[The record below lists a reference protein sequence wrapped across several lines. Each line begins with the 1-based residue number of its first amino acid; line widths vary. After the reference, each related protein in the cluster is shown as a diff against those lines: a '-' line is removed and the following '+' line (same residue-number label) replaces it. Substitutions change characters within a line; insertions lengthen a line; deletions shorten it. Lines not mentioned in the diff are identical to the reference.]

1 MARKF
6 IDLIMKIFPCLRL
19 NSNARWSKM
28 TTKFSLH
35 LPIAW
40 ILDVQWDPTF
50 MLSYSVSFSC
60 SVCLFDF
67 FNFWWSIFP
76 KTRKWRFSKK
86 QSSFPYPKGALEC
99 ILEAYSIF
107 LNSTHSQQDI
117 KTTDHRPTDHWQ
129 LSHRPT
135 DPTDPPTHWPN
146 NHWPNRQ
153 DSISKTWTIKNI
165 HFTEYKHSWEDVELY
180 FGLLSI
186 WWRKTFIKSLLILI
200 KSLSLVSF
208 KRKLLFYKAYGGF
221 NYVHFRFETLL
232 LYSSR
237 DILNISQ
244 FVSTHGNFSKTRC
257 FFTWQHSVRGS
268 I

>member
-6 IDLIMKIFPCLRL
+6 IDLIMKIFPSLRL

-40 ILDVQWDPTF
+40 ILDVQWDPRF

-117 KTTDHRPTDHWQ
+117 KTTDQRPTDHWQ
-129 LSHRPT
+129 LSHQPT

-146 NHWPNRQ
+146 NHRPNNRIIFKRLDDWEIFILQ
-153 DSISKTWTIKNI
+153 NTNAAGKIKNTFPFI
-165 HFTEYKHSWEDVELY
+165 WHLFEQNQSLY
-180 FGLLSI
+180 NF
-186 WWRKTFIKSLLILI
+186 KSL
-200 KSLSLVSF
+200 
-208 KRKLLFYKAYGGF
+208 
-221 NYVHFRFETLL
+221 
-232 LYSSR
+232 
-237 DILNISQ
+237 
-244 FVSTHGNFSKTRC
+244 
-257 FFTWQHSVRGS
+257 
-268 I
+268 